1 MRIQLNSCECTGK
14 NGDQAEAGLLRA
26 TTWLST
32 STSRPLDDVGSSSSC
47 QAPLIDKS
55 SVLCVRCE
63 AIRDGRLIEI
73 TGISKPRDGHVAIKN
88 LAASSPLPS
97 SSLSSLPPPL
107 ACSYISINDSLPLIF
122 SSQPILLVVDFH
134 LRCSPVC
141 LQQTPIPGSCRWAS
155 DVDRIPP
162 RGFSSFQQAL
172 ASTHHS
178 IITIEFILVINHHNA

>member
-1 MRIQLNSCECTGK
+1 VRIQLNSCECTGK

-32 STSRPLDDVGSSSSC
+32 STSRPLDDVGSFSSC

-55 SVLCVRCE
+55 SVLDIEAARRARC
-63 AIRDGRLIEI
+63 DQ
-73 TGISKPRDGHVAIKN
+73 KPCCI
-88 LAASSPLPS
+88 LAAPLIL
-97 SSLSSLPPPL
+97 SLLPPPL

-134 LRCSPVC
+134 LRCSPVR